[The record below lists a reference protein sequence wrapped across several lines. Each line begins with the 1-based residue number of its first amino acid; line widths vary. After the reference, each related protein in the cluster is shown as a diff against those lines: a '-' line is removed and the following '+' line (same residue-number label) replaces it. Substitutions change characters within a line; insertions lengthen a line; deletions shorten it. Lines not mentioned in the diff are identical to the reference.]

1 MKCGKLERAREA
13 VRRHRARRKAQRKAM
28 LGTAQYW
35 AIHRVDQAL
44 RDMLYGKVG
53 GSGEVQTRDRT
64 DALAVALFDALGP
77 ERTARL
83 AAQLAAEN
91 NSAQAADSTRPC
103 ANRFPALVTPCLTAA
118 R

>member
-1 MKCGKLERAREA
+1 
-13 VRRHRARRKAQRKAM
+13 
-28 LGTAQYW
+28 
-35 AIHRVDQAL
+35 
-44 RDMLYGKVG
+44 
-53 GSGEVQTRDRT
+53 
-64 DALAVALFDALGP
+64 VALFDALGP